1 MNKIKFFALTV
12 LTVMMVEFVF
22 CAEKGKEK
30 KSGSKDMGVKSEM
43 VEIPGKNIKMLNTEV
58 TQKMYEAVM
67 GKNPSEHEG
76 ENRPVEYVSWY
87 DAIFFCNKK
96 SEADGLVPVYSV
108 DGKTDTAT
116 WNYKPHK
123 GAELKGDITQNTD
136 ANGYRLPTEEEW
148 KYAAKGGEDYDFAGS
163 DDLEEVG
170 WYEGNSRYTTHEV
183 AQKKANGYGLYD
195 MCGNVSEWIW
205 DADYAGLNRYYCG
218 GDHGDGP
225 SRSKIDYRACKNPA
239 TKMYNRGLRIVCSSK

>member
-12 LTVMMVEFVF
+12 LTVMTVALVS
-22 CAEKGKEK
+22 CAGKGKEK

-76 ENRPVEYVSWY
+76 ENRPVENVSWY

-170 WYEGNSRYTTHEV
+170 WYKGNSKSTHEV

-218 GDHGDGP
+218 GDYGDASSDCEIDCRPCQGP
-225 SRSKIDYRACKNPA
+225 KN
-239 TKMYNRGLRIVCSSK
+239 KRHNRGLRIVCSSK